1 VVGQAVPPAAPA
13 CGRFL
18 LACALLGAALISGLE
33 GQQLSPIAPVKP
45 GGMPFIRSYRAD
57 TIPPLRVAGSSRL
70 HDLIRA
76 GNMYLTAAD
85 AIAVA
90 LENNVDLEV
99 ERYRILASVWDL
111 QRLES
116 GGALRGVQS
125 GSGAGVT
132 LASGQGVAGS
142 RGGGGGGAAQGGAAN
157 IQQIGPVT
165 PQLDPVFTTYTVLG
179 HQTYFQDQLVQAGTN
194 ELVYTTRSY
203 YGQVSQGLLSGGTVR
218 MTYNGAY
225 LNESAPT
232 DVLNPTSSASL
243 GVVIGH
249 NLLKGFGERVNGRFI
264 RAARRRAANSDRGFE
279 MRLMA
284 VVANVL
290 NRYWDLSVASDDVK
304 YKRRNRDIAREFD
317 DATRKE
323 IAVGAIPAV
332 DQIRAKSALALQE
345 QALAVALNA
354 AEQRENTLK
363 DALSWHGQAD
373 PALAA
378 AHIIAVDTLA
388 VPETDDLPPLRELL
402 ATAMKRRPDVAD
414 ARLRAELAEMEAS
427 SLSNGLLPSLQVYA
441 ASTNAGQTGRAVAGA
456 NPDPY
461 FVGGAGA
468 ALGQVLRRNF
478 PNERA
483 GVRFSAQLENTQAQ
497 ADHAMDQLTHRQ
509 TQLNAQK
516 TFNQLAVEIASQ
528 VMALE
533 QARSQYQAAAEHRTI
548 VEKLLQAEERRFQM
562 GASTIATVVG
572 ARRDLATA
580 QSSELAAAAAY
591 IHNRIALDQ
600 GLGLTLET
608 NHISV
613 EDAIALATP

>member
-1 VVGQAVPPAAPA
+1 MSGNNQSNRWRA
-13 CGRFL
+13 F
-18 LACALLGAALISGLE
+18 LACLVAGAAQ

-45 GGMPFIRSYRAD
+45 AGVPVIRSYRAD
-57 TIPPLRVAGSSRL
+57 TVPPLRVSDASRL
-70 HDLIRA
+70 HAMIRA
-76 GNMYLTAAD
+76 GNLYLTAPD
-85 AIAVA
+85 AIAIA
-90 LENNVDLEV
+90 IENNLDLEV
-99 ERYRILASVWDL
+99 ERYRILASGWDL
-111 QRLES
+111 QRAES

-125 GSGAGVT
+125 GTGATVT

-142 RGGGGGGAAQGGAAN
+142 RSGGSGAAAQAGAAN

-165 PQLDPVFTTYTVLG
+165 PQLDPILTAYTVFG

-194 ELVYTTRSY
+194 ELVYATRSY

-264 RAARRRAANSDRGFE
+264 RAARRRAASSDRGFQ

-290 NRYWDLSVASDDVK
+290 DRYWDLSVASDDVK
-304 YKRRNRDIAREFD
+304 YKRRNRDIAQEFD
-317 DATRKE
+317 EATRKE
-323 IAVGAIPAV
+323 IAVGAVPAV
-332 DQIRAKSALALQE
+332 EQIRAKSALALQE

-354 AEQRENTLK
+354 AGQRENALK
-363 DALSWHGQAD
+363 DALSWHGQSD

-378 AHIIAVDTLA
+378 AHIIAFDTLA

-402 ATAMKRRPDVAD
+402 ATAMNRRPDVAD
-414 ARLRAELAEMEAS
+414 AKLRAELAEMQAS
-427 SLSNGLLPSLQVYA
+427 SISNGLLPSLQVFA
-441 ASTNAGQTGRAVAGA
+441 TSSNVGQTGQAVPGA
-456 NPDPY
+456 SPDPY

-468 ALGQVLRRNF
+468 ALGQVFRRNF
-478 PNERA
+478 PNERV

-516 TFNQLAVEIASQ
+516 TFNQLAVEVASQ
-528 VMALE
+528 VMALQ
-533 QARSQYQAAAEHRTI
+533 QARAQYQAAAEHKTI
-548 VEKLLQAEERRFQM
+548 VEKLLQGEERRFQM
-562 GASTIATVVG
+562 GASTIATVVA

-600 GLGLTLET
+600 GLGLTLEA
-608 NHISV
+608 NHVSV
-613 EDAIALATP
+613 EDAIAAP